1 MSNYENRIQRDLVT
15 DAVFT
20 ESNEDFILPD
30 YMPEIG
36 RVLRVSAVLLP
47 EAHYEGS
54 DETEFSGRIEYRL
67 LYGDGEGNITEA
79 PLEGRY
85 RYRVA
90 NGGKASLVTDT
101 EERIESVNARPTSP
115 RKLSIRT
122 RIYARP
128 CMLTEETL
136 GVSPT
141 SLFGSLPFEAITN
154 EAEVLERDSFSSGT
168 LHAEG
173 RFALENLSPDDV
185 TLIAVEAVAAPEGKE
200 ARNGYLSLRGSLVFT
215 LLLKK
220 GEELPFVKVCTLPFE
235 EEITAEGAKVGDHL
249 CLRAF
254 VASPTVTFEA
264 DGDGTS
270 LLIDTEY
277 SLSGMLSRNQRIS
290 FPTDLY
296 AHGVQTTL
304 DRRSVSL
311 EKLQG
316 TAATCLTVS
325 ADAPLPEEM
334 RTGTLLPRFTLK
346 ESCVSRVGEK
356 AVAEGVLSVLL
367 LSFGERMTEKC
378 ELALPFRAELSL
390 PSREGE
396 VLSLSVTPLYG
407 SAQANGETV
416 HLSAEISVS
425 VLSHLPFSI
434 SLPISAERL
443 ADAPRT
449 DAATLLLYYPTDS
462 DTLFSVG
469 KKYGVPIS
477 SLKRLNG
484 IPEAEESTAPLD
496 GYSYLFVNEV

>member
-128 CMLTEETL
+128 CLLTEETL

-141 SLFGSLPFEAITN
+141 SLFGNLPFEAITN

-185 TLIAVEAVAAPEGKE
+185 TLISVEAVAAPEGKE
-200 ARNGYLSLRGSLVFT
+200 ARDGYLSLRGSLVFT

-296 AHGVQTTL
+296 AHGVLSAL

-311 EKLQG
+311 ERLQG
-316 TAATCLTVS
+316 TAATSLTVS
-325 ADAPLPEEM
+325 VDAPLPEEM

-367 LSFGERMTEKC
+367 LSFGERVTESASLPFPSVPSCRFPLGRERSFLSPLPLFTEARRQTEKPSVFPQRS
-378 ELALPFRAELSL
+378 PFPSFRTSPSPFPCPFLSNG
-390 PSREGE
+390 SRMRRGR
-396 VLSLSVTPLYG
+396 TPPRFFFITRPT
-407 SAQANGETV
+407 A
-416 HLSAEISVS
+416 I
-425 VLSHLPFSI
+425 PFSRW
-434 SLPISAERL
+434 ERNT
-443 ADAPRT
+443 ACRSPR
-449 DAATLLLYYPTDS
+449 
-462 DTLFSVG
+462 
-469 KKYGVPIS
+469 S
-477 SLKRLNG
+477 SG
-484 IPEAEESTAPLD
+484 
-496 GYSYLFVNEV
+496 